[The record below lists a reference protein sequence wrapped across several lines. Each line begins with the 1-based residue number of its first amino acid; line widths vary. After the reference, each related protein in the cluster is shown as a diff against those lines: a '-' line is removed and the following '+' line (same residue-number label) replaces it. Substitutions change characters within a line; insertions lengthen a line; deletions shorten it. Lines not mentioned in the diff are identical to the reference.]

1 MRFPR
6 TLALLPALGA
16 LLLPKCPLCLAA
28 YLTAAGCGAAFA
40 QGVAPIV
47 LGGARL
53 VVIAAA
59 AALALRVVMLVRR
72 RLA

>member
-6 TLALLPALGA
+6 TLAFLPALGA

-40 QGVAPIV
+40 HAVAPYV

-53 VVIAAA
+53 IAIAAA
-59 AALALRVVMLVRR
+59 LVLALRVVLIVRR
-72 RLA
+72 KLA